1 MKIKSLKKIL
11 CKRIG
16 VFYGYVTPHGTLL
29 ANGKYLKS
37 DKDHQSKFKYEIK
50 KSYETKP
57 IL

>member
-1 MKIKSLKKIL
+1 MKKIL

-50 KSYETKP
+50 RNYETQTKP
-57 IL
+57 TV